1 MNIFLVT
8 LGSLPA
14 LSLKLSQNR
23 ENNSFPNNNVATSDS
38 ELQPSDSEDPDDSE
52 DDAQSD
58 SSEMGEFIEHSYDVL
73 FVPDT
78 DVEYVTVHSN

>member
-1 MNIFLVT
+1 MT
-8 LGSLPA
+8 QS
-14 LSLKLSQNR
+14 
-23 ENNSFPNNNVATSDS
+23 
-38 ELQPSDSEDPDDSE
+38 SDSEDPDDSE